1 MRPARVLS
9 RLTLAFA
16 AVSLAACQSL
26 PAEEVSQA
34 HAMIASATLASLGD
48 AAAPE
53 LVRSRQK
60 LALAHRWIDARDYG
74 PARWLAEQ
82 AEVDAELALARQ
94 ASEQARMAVATREQA
109 RDTHRV
115 TWQRP

>member
-1 MRPARVLS
+1 MLSTRSLLALVLA
-9 RLTLAFA
+9 TLP
-16 AVSLAACQSL
+16 LAACQSL

-34 HAMIASATLASLGD
+34 HATIASATLASLGD

-60 LALAHRWIDARDYG
+60 LASAHRWIDAHDYG

-82 AEVDAELALARQ
+82 AQVDAELALARR
-94 ASEQARMAVATREQA
+94 ASEQARVALAARERA
-109 RDTHRV
+109 RDTRLV
-115 TWQRP
+115 TWRRP